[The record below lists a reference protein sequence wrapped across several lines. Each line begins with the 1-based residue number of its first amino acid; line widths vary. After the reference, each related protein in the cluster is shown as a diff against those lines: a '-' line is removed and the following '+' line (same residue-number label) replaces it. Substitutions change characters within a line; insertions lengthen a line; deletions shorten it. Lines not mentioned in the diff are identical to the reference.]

1 MRGCMFLYTIKPI
14 DLCDLPALVIAS
26 EDNDLIRIPGL
37 QCQQL
42 TEGVVAS
49 VNKVSRYS
57 VCVCVCVCV
66 SYSHSLWYTYKCN
79 GNPLP

>member
-1 MRGCMFLYTIKPI
+1 MFLYTIKPI

-37 QCQQL
+37 QCCSLCQQSL
-42 TEGVVAS
+42 S
-49 VNKVSRYS
+49 VIS
-57 VCVCVCVCV
+57 VCVCVCV
-66 SYSHSLWYTYKCN
+66 SYSHSLWHTYKCN